1 MRRLLIAD
9 LLDWKQ
15 KKSRKPL
22 LLKGAR
28 QVGKTWLLKTFGKEA
43 FSKVHY
49 INFERTPA
57 LETLFR
63 EDLSPHRILGDL
75 GAALGT
81 QIHIGSDLL
90 ILDEIQAAPRALT
103 SLKYFK
109 EDLPELALASAGS
122 LLGVKLQETASFPV
136 GSVDFLDLRPMS
148 FQEFLLA
155 FDLEGVLNP
164 TPPPHLQG
172 LLWRAFKAYLI
183 TGGLPEAV
191 STFVSSLS
199 HAAQARTFELTA
211 PAATFEAVREVQY
224 GLMDS
229 YLADMAK
236 HSGKLNSMHLERI
249 LRSIPSQL
257 GRDLD
262 TGTRK
267 YQFKGVIPGLN
278 KYSQFVHALDWLE
291 AAGLVHKVHIC
302 HNGEPPLQAYIKE
315 SAFKLFSFDIGM
327 LGVFAG
333 LAPAAIWGYD
343 FGTFKGYLA
352 ENFVLQELIAG
363 GMHPLFCWQ
372 EGTAEVEFITDQSGR
387 AIPIEV
393 KAGKSTRAKSLRV
406 YREKYSPQ
414 DWYLLSA
421 QDEQSNSTKGQAGE
435 HWVHLPAAS
444 WIAQSIRSSQDA
456 HE

>member
-1 MRRLLIAD
+1 MKRLLTAE
-9 LLDWKQ
+9 LLDWKH
-15 KKSRKPL
+15 KKKRKPL
-22 LLKGAR
+22 ILKGAR
-28 QVGKTWLLKTFGKEA
+28 QVGKTWLLKSFGKEA
-43 FSKVHY
+43 FPSVHY
-49 INFERTPA
+49 VNFERTPA

-63 EDLSPHRILGDL
+63 EDLSPQRIL
-75 GAALGT
+75 AEMSTALGT
-81 QIHIGSDLL
+81 PIRAESDLL

-122 LLGVKLQETASFPV
+122 LLGVKLQEAASFPV
-136 GSVDFLDLRPMS
+136 CSVDFLDLRPMS

-155 FDLEGVLNP
+155 CDLEGILSP
-164 TPPPHLQG
+164 APPPHVQG

-191 STFVSSLS
+191 STFIGALPEVGTTRPL
-199 HAAQARTFELTA
+199 ELNVPPTA
-211 PAATFEAVREVQY
+211 FEAVREVQY
-224 GLMDS
+224 GLLNS

-257 GRDLD
+257 GRDQD
-262 TGTRK
+262 AGTRK

-278 KYSQFVHALDWLE
+278 KYSQFVHAIDWLE
-291 AAGLVHKVHIC
+291 AAGLVQKIHIC
-302 HNGEPPLQAYIKE
+302 HSGQLPLQAYIKE
-315 SAFKLFSFDIGM
+315 SAFKLFPFDIGM

-352 ENFVLQELIAG
+352 EAFVLQDLIAA
-363 GMHPLFCWQ
+363 GMHPLYCWQ
-372 EGTAEVEFITDQSGR
+372 EGTAEVEFLTDQSGR
-387 AIPIEV
+387 VVPIEV

-406 YREKYSPQ
+406 FREKYAPQ
-414 DWYLLSA
+414 DWFLLSA
-421 QDEQSNSTKGQAGE
+421 LPDGGVQQASPGQGE
-435 HWVHLPAAS
+435 HHLHLAAAS
-444 WIAQSIRSSQDA
+444 WIAKA
-456 HE
+456 LKA